1 MDKKDIEKYLV
12 DVKAAVNDDRY
23 RIERNANRQDNV
35 DLFLKYAINLTRAKK
50 IILSLKADDFSQ
62 VTRNKHKGYEKEL
75 LYIFGKDVK
84 LLERIG
90 NKEKLVHLY
99 IKINKLDDGFVIII
113 SFHEQKRPLKYYF
126 K

>member
-12 DVKAAVNDDRY
+12 DVKAALSDDRY